1 MKKILYLSA
10 FCMIAMSSCN
20 NSPKLESGIDK
31 ANLDTSVKPTDDF
44 YEYACGGWMKSN
56 PLSAEYSRFGTFDKL
71 REDNQK
77 QIKELIEELAK
88 QEQAAG
94 SIAQKIGTMYNMG
107 MDSTK
112 LNADGFSPI
121 KAELEAIAA
130 VATPKQ
136 LEEKIAQLH
145 KAGVNPFFG
154 LFGEADFMNSSM
166 NIAWL
171 YQAGTAMGD
180 RDYYLEDSDRAKGL
194 RAKYT
199 ELIANMFR
207 LSGATTFFNNTN
219 EQKLAETVMG
229 IETRLAKA
237 SMSRLEERNPYGIYH
252 KQTVEELQK
261 YAPNIDFKAYFTAMG
276 VPALQS
282 LNVAQPDFI
291 KEVSAILKDTKL
303 EDLKAYLMWN
313 VINDAANYLSD
324 EASAAKFAFYGK
336 ELSGKEVMQP
346 RWKRVVNTTEHS
358 LGEAVGEMY
367 VAKYF
372 PAESKERMLKLVH
385 NLQAALGDRIKNL
398 DWMGDS
404 TKQKAQEKLAT
415 FRIKIGYPDKW
426 RDYSG
431 LEISN
436 DSYYA
441 NVARSSAFD
450 VAYNLNK
457 IDKPVD
463 PTEWGMTPQ
472 MVNAYYNPTTN
483 EICFPAG
490 ILQPPFFNAK
500 ADDAVN
506 YGAIGVVIGHEMTH
520 GFDDQGRQYD
530 KDGNLSNWW
539 TDEDGKQ
546 FDNRAQ
552 VLIDFFNAIEVAPG
566 VKADGKLTI
575 GENIADYGGLQV
587 SWEAMQKAIADG
599 SIAKEIDGFSIGQR
613 FFLAYANVW
622 AANIREKEILRLTK
636 EDVHSLG
643 RWRVNA
649 TLKHIPQFYEAF
661 GVKEGDGMYIA
672 PDKRAVIW

>member
-1 MKKILYLSA
+1 
-10 FCMIAMSSCN
+10 MIAMSSCN